1 VGLRNEGK
9 KSHRLSL
16 PFLGSTLW
24 FLLHLHRWAHIP
36 RERGGAPDV
45 LKFCDGDDGG
55 GMG

>member
-9 KSHRLSL
+9 KSHRLGL
-16 PFLGSTLW
+16 PFLGSALW